1 MNTIHT
7 MNIQILIQHS
17 KQKRLGTPGL
27 IQKIYKLITFKNV
40 FQWKMSFFKKYNT
53 IYTTCTG
60 EKKKREKR
68 KYYYIY
74 ICYTHNT
81 ECMTH
86 SCGKLKQFAVIMP
99 PVKLRCQLG
108 GKIKTSQQIKL
119 NRTDF
124 NQLNAMECS
133 LRIQQVN
140 TTF

>member
-1 MNTIHT
+1 MNTIHA

-40 FQWKMSFFKKYNT
+40 FQWKMSFFNIIQYILHAQEK
-53 IYTTCTG
+53 
-60 EKKKREKR
+60 KKKREKR

-86 SCGKLKQFAVIMP
+86 VAVLNLNGLQSSCPEL
-99 PVKLRCQLG
+99 
-108 GKIKTSQQIKL
+108 S
-119 NRTDF
+119 
-124 NQLNAMECS
+124 
-133 LRIQQVN
+133 
-140 TTF
+140 